1 MQHYPLT
8 VENIL
13 LTIVI
18 TSSLVLIFMELLN
31 MELLNRVIAAFASKD
46 ATIQA
51 KDAEIQRL
59 NELVASL
66 EAQLAQSGTQELSN
80 FLSERGF

>member
-13 LTIVI
+13 LTIVF
-18 TSSLVLIFMELLN
+18 TSSLVLII

-66 EAQLAQSGTQELSN
+66 EAQLANNSTQELSN
-80 FLSERGF
+80 FLAERGF

>member
-13 LTIVI
+13 LTIVF
-18 TSSLVLIFMELLN
+18 TSSLVLIIMELLN

-66 EAQLAQSGTQELSN
+66 EAQLANNSTQELSN
-80 FLSERGF
+80 FLAERGF

>member
-13 LTIVI
+13 LTIVF
-18 TSSLVLIFMELLN
+18 TSSLVLII

-66 EAQLAQSGTQELSN
+66 EAQLAGNSTQELSN
-80 FLSERGF
+80 FLAERGF

>member
-31 MELLNRVIAAFASKD
+31 IELLNRVIAAFASKD

>member
-13 LTIVI
+13 LTIVF
-18 TSSLVLIFMELLN
+18 TSSLVLII

-66 EAQLAQSGTQELSN
+66 EAQLASNSTQELSN
-80 FLSERGF
+80 FLAERGF